1 MLNTKNEF
9 NSSSPNNSLNAFNS
23 EFKAIL
29 KVELNVMKKDLLFFK
44 DDILKDIRKMEEKFN
59 LKINQQNTLI

>member
-29 KVELNVMKKDLLFFK
+29 KVKLKVMKKDLLFFK